1 MICLHS
7 TTFRKLISVLRKPK
21 EGTLTYDVS
30 YCSRF
35 PQDAQ
40 PAFAIPDGIRAA
52 EEQIAA
58 GR

>member
-1 MICLHS
+1 MNIREARS
-7 TTFRKLISVLRKPK
+7 A
-21 EGTLTYDVS
+21 
-30 YCSRF
+30 F